1 MVKSEWMEDKIL
13 KLENDRSNTFWSE
26 IRENQLNFLF
36 SIYKTGNYEK
46 YTEKEINDRLII
58 LFNYS

>member
-1 MVKSEWMEDKIL
+1 MVKAEWMEDKIL
-13 KLENDRSNTFWSE
+13 KLENDRNNNYWSE

-46 YTEKEINDRLII
+46 LTEKEIDDRLII